1 MDNRPV
7 LSAAACCVN
16 VPALRGRRYQHG
28 TRRRPSLTELVKRR
42 PCAGAAASH
51 LHVEHRMV
59 IDGVHRRRLKPH
71 LCPVRVELVRQDH
84 RQRGENALSH
94 LRVVHDYGDR
104 IVGADA
110 HERVGR
116 ESRRLRHWLHARQI
130 KADQQSPACR
140 HTQLQEIA
148 ARHFA
153 GNARLGRLAEHI
165 HRPPPLAIISAARWT
180 ARRIRGYVPQRQML
194 PVSAW
199 SMSSSVGLGIS
210 LRSTAALIICPDWQY
225 PHCGTSISSQAR
237 CRGWLRSG
245 ERPSIVVTSFPAA
258 RVTGA
263 THERNAWPSI
273 WTVQAPH

>member
-1 MDNRPV
+1 MSN
-7 LSAAACCVN
+7 
-16 VPALRGRRYQHG
+16 
-28 TRRRPSLTELVKRR
+28 
-42 PCAGAAASH
+42 
-51 LHVEHRMV
+51 
-59 IDGVHRRRLKPH
+59 
-71 LCPVRVELVRQDH
+71 
-84 RQRGENALSH
+84 

-140 HTQLQEIA
+140 HTQLQELA

-153 GNARLGRLAEHI
+153 GNAWLARFAERI

-194 PVSAW
+194 PVSAS

-210 LRSTAALIICPDWQY
+210 LSSTAALIICPDWQY
-225 PHCGTSISSQAR
+225 PHCRAPIATQPSSS
-237 CRGWLRSG
+237 GWLRSG
-245 ERPSIVVTSFPAA
+245 EGPSVQGTSSP
-258 RVTGA
+258 
-263 THERNAWPSI
+263 
-273 WTVQAPH
+273 